1 MRSRRRRPV
10 GLVAALGL
18 MASLAGGASGGT
30 AARAQASSAGAAGS
44 AGTQAALSAA
54 ELDRLIAGLA
64 QESVDERRTA
74 SNALASLG
82 PDATAAIAQKLA
94 DLRRGGDGG
103 MGGVVRAMRDRAGK
117 DGSLDLLESLVAQKP
132 DAPTLRALTVTCLL
146 RALAHAGTTPA
157 ARQLVL
163 LASDAG
169 GVLRPE
175 LTRQMKQLGDRA
187 VAALV
192 EARRDPSSETRTWA
206 SNVLETM
213 GKRTPGEAV
222 QVKDNQA
229 LADVLRAYA
238 GVKDLDALPVVLSF
252 VGSDRAQVR
261 GAAREATLAY
271 GQDALWKL
279 REAYAA
285 LLGDPAP
292 DGIGA
297 ADLAKKLFDA
307 YDRFRLQDV
316 YALLAKG
323 LAEEKD
329 GQLQAAIADFDEALA
344 RQPMLDRRTEM
355 VGAYLTYGE
364 SLEASDRPAAQAT
377 LRKALRLDE
386 AGPQSSHLRSEIAFL
401 EGEDLLTHGIADT
414 EPFEQSLALDPQNAH
429 ARAELDRLHAETESS
444 RARGWRIMGAG
455 AVLLLALGGI
465 ALLGARRKGTASA

>member
-329 GQLQAAIADFDEALA
+329 GQLQAAIADFD
-344 RQPMLDRRTEM
+344 
-355 VGAYLTYGE
+355 
-364 SLEASDRPAAQAT
+364 
-377 LRKALRLDE
+377 
-386 AGPQSSHLRSEIAFL
+386 
-401 EGEDLLTHGIADT
+401 
-414 EPFEQSLALDPQNAH
+414 
-429 ARAELDRLHAETESS
+429 
-444 RARGWRIMGAG
+444 
-455 AVLLLALGGI
+455 
-465 ALLGARRKGTASA
+465 